1 MAYRIEDS
9 DFWDIFQ
16 GLVSDGQ
23 LTQNDIR
30 QLRTKTNVDDAAFSG
45 FITDG
50 LITVQ
55 QDIDTY
61 VTRPNR
67 DFDGRLT
74 VTDASGDV
82 SWDGSQ
88 PPPGNDYY
96 INAIGYLDEDT
107 WTQGL
112 EDFIDGA
119 WDSWKDQLNS
129 AGFDDEGNPVDV
141 NVGFLGDIKNPEVL
155 REDEFRTSLEEYLYD
170 TDGDGLTILEGIKRG
185 QVAGNYN
192 WQTDSSGGVS
202 FNYYDD
208 SQTPKVEEE
217 EEELD
222 YDLDPIEYDFL
233 ADVEPW
239 KVEYLATENIGKLN
253 PQGIDTSKNW
263 TAMTPAER
271 EATGMTNDEYNA
283 AKGGETYAQEQD
295 RIAGEI
301 SDITG
306 MIDISKNE
314 LSKSY
319 ESVKEILDMFQPQT
333 YEVKDYGL
341 KRDIAS
347 RQQMLDERARFNP
360 DPLSYQGPVQVL
372 PEYVQPEYTYE
383 APERE
388 EFIADPL
395 EPLDPGEPY
404 DPDYGKNPDPEYIG
418 NDPDLGTPDGTP
430 IDDDEIVTPEPEV
443 TPEPTPEPI
452 TEPEPTPEPEP
463 ELDINTDWRP
473 QWDES
478 LFRGKH
484 QTTAKG
490 GTTISA
496 TNADGKET
504 SYKYT
509 YTAGRNGDFT
519 YDVIDQSTGKSVE
532 WDDLD
537 DMTKNNLTPQHI
549 RNEQSGRRNATV
561 RDGQLVYLNADGTTE
576 PVPWE

>member
-155 REDEFRTSLEEYLYD
+155 RENEFKDALEEYLYD

-430 IDDDEIVTPEPEV
+430 IDDEIVTPEPEV

-452 TEPEPTPEPEP
+452 TEPEPEPEP
-463 ELDINTDWRP
+463 IDEPLDLDTGWQPYLESWVD
-473 QWDES
+473 S
-478 LFRGKH
+478 LFEGNKNRTESKG
-484 QTTAKG
+484 QMSTADY
-490 GTTISA
+490 SL
-496 TNADGKET
+496 
-504 SYKYT
+504 S
-509 YTAGRNGDFT
+509 YTAQRNGNLDYSVT
-519 YDVIDQSTGKSVE
+519 DKQTGQQVD

-537 DMTKNNLTPQHI
+537 KVAKWNLTPQHI
-549 RNEQSGRRNATV
+549 RNQKTRETSGMQPATF
-561 RDGQLVYLNADGTTE
+561 RDGNFITWDEDGNE
-576 PVPWE
+576 VIHDSV